1 MRGWLNR
8 ADIRY
13 MQQCLKTDNE
23 HQVIKKVILKT
34 RGFIVHSTKYYFV
47 LKRYRTT
54 RHIFSPKRFEEF
66 SDRLSKLVRA
76 NSIFYTNLG
85 RREFWIQKEL

>member
-1 MRGWLNR
+1 MEEAYLRGWLNR

-47 LKRYRTT
+47 LKR
-54 RHIFSPKRFEEF
+54 
-66 SDRLSKLVRA
+66 
-76 NSIFYTNLG
+76 
-85 RREFWIQKEL
+85 